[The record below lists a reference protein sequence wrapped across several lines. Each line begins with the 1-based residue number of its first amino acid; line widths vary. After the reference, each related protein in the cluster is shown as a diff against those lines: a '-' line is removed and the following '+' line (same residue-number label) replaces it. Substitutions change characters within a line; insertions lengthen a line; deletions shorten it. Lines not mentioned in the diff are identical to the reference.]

1 MFETPEIVNIELF
14 YAKEKRE
21 KEKEK
26 KKEFIVGRGAQI
38 KSKDQ

>member
-14 YAKEKRE
+14 YAKK
-21 KEKEK
+21 KK

-38 KSKDQ
+38 KSRDQ